1 MNVYSGGFSAMKRS
15 LENSFHTQPLF
26 YTAIFFIVGIVLSF
40 YFPVEKDWPVL
51 AVLAV
56 LLLLVVIIKNMT
68 AVTVILLLLL
78 IALGYERGMISL
90 YRQEAGQPSAAQV
103 LNSAALSGTVTERT
117 ERKNGRVQVLF
128 ETDSILTGGSWK
140 QARVKIRITDKSA
153 RLKHIG
159 QHVRIFKPPSPLP
172 MAANPGMFNARY
184 YYDMHE
190 IPFRLTLNSRDSL
203 CVPPGDTLPR
213 RSLIRQARMAV
224 SRMLD
229 RYLHPQASAFMQALL
244 LGRKQNID
252 REIINNF
259 QQTGIIHVLAISGLH
274 VGFIVLFLYT
284 LLSLLQIPETFR
296 LIITVVALALFAAM
310 VEFKAPVMR
319 ASLMIVLYMLA
330 KKIHRPVKPL
340 QLLGLAALLLVIYNP
355 RELFLPGFQFSFA
368 AVWGLLY
375 GTKRVEPLI
384 PRINGKSPLIHFL
397 NNYVRQPFVA
407 SLCAVLATTP
417 LTWYYY
423 GVIQV
428 GAIFFNIAVIPLVG
442 LIVLLGIFLLIAASL
457 PFMPAV
463 GIATILNLLIS
474 GFNTLVT
481 HAAHWP
487 VFQIHAGRASWT
499 MMVLLMIFITS
510 AFHAAKRRWRYLA
523 LAALGLLIF
532 PYGLLNLSP
541 PPLRVTF
548 LDVGQGDACLIEFPN
563 GKKMLLDA
571 GDAGFGFSAGSWYI
585 EPFLKYR
592 GIRHLDY
599 ALISHPHADHMGGF
613 DYLFDKIRVDTLILN
628 ELAVGSALYKNLL
641 QKARRRKIVIKH
653 WQRGLRRRMGG
664 TALYVLHPRDADEH
678 VKEPH
683 GREINDSSIVFKL
696 QYGQT
701 AFLFTGDA
709 ELPAEKAMLGFGD
722 FLNSDVLKVG
732 HHGSSTSTG
741 EGFLSLVSPRLAVV
755 SVGAKNKF
763 RHPSPENLRRLARKG
778 TRILRTDRLGA
789 IIITSDGR
797 EIRLER
803 WR

>member
-1 MNVYSGGFSAMKRS
+1 MNGS
-15 LENSFHTQPLF
+15 LEKSFHTQPFFYVALMFSLGLGGYLF
-26 YTAIFFIVGIVLSF
+26 
-40 YFPVEKDWPVL
+40 FPVQNIWVMVAVIGLYLFLLAGLRYEKMTFPIL
-51 AVLAV
+51 AILF
-56 LLLLVVIIKNMT
+56 LL
-68 AVTVILLLLL
+68 
-78 IALGYERGMISL
+78 LGYERARISFNTPFVPSIRDTPAWKNVVL
-90 YRQEAGQPSAAQV
+90 AGAV
-103 LNSAALSGTVTERT
+103 VER
-117 ERKNGRVQVLF
+117 EEISDGRVRIIFRVDSLFQSGKGTRATFRVLV
-128 ETDSILTGGSWK
+128 S
-140 QARVKIRITDKSA
+140 DKA
-153 RLKHIG
+153 RL
-159 QHVRIFKPPSPLP
+159 LP
-172 MAANPGMFNARY
+172 GPGARAKIYKTPQRMPTASNPGMFDARY
-184 YYDMHE
+184 YYDMHD
-190 IPFRLTLNSRDSL
+190 IPYRLSLNRRDSVEVL
-203 CVPPGDTLPR
+203 SPAGEGYWQQFIRGIRENISSQLKRFLTPR
-213 RSLIRQARMAV
+213 
-224 SRMLD
+224 
-229 RYLHPQASAFMQALL
+229 ASAIMHALL

-252 REIINNF
+252 RQVIDNF

-284 LLSLLQIPETFR
+284 LLSLIQTPEALK
-296 LIITVVALALFAAM
+296 LIITMAVLILFAA
-310 VEFKAPVMR
+310 VVRFKAPVMR
-319 ASLMIVLYMLA
+319 ASVMIILYMWA
-330 KKIHRPVKPL
+330 KRLQRPVKPL
-340 QLLGLAALLLVIYNP
+340 QLLGLAAFIILMINP

-368 AVWGLLY
+368 AVWGLLF
-375 GTKRVEPLI
+375 GAPLIDSLI
-384 PRINGKSPLIHFL
+384 PRLSGKKKGARFV
-397 NNYVRQPFVA
+397 NTFVRQPFVA
-407 SLCAVLATTP
+407 SSCAVLATTP

-428 GAIFFNIAVIPLVG
+428 GAILFNIVIIPFIG
-442 LIVLLGIFLLIAASL
+442 LIVFLGILFLLASVIPFFPAAGLAS
-457 PFMPAV
+457 
-463 GIATILNLLIS
+463 ILNLFIQWL
-474 GFNTLVT
+474 LLAVDYV
-481 HAAHWP
+481 AQWP
-487 VFQIHAGRASWT
+487 VFQIVTGHASMWRVA
-499 MMVLLMIFITS
+499 LMLAAVY
-510 AFHAAKRRWRYLA
+510 AFFCWRSRRWRFAGMTA
-523 LAALGLLIF
+523 LFLVVLPFGLLSST
-532 PYGLLNLSP
+532 PA
-541 PPLRVTF
+541 PLRITY

-628 ELAVGSALYKNLL
+628 ELVVGSALYKNLL
-641 QKARRRKIVIKH
+641 QKARRYNIILKH

-741 EGFLSLVSPRLAVV
+741 ERFLSLVNPRLAVV

>member
-1 MNVYSGGFSAMKRS
+1 MNGS
-15 LENSFHTQPLF
+15 LEKSFHTQPFFYVALLF
-26 YTAIFFIVGIVLSF
+26 SLGLGLYFFFPIQNIWVMVTLIGLYLLF
-40 YFPVEKDWPVL
+40 WAGLRYKKMTFPVMAIL
-51 AVLAV
+51 F
-56 LLLLVVIIKNMT
+56 LL
-68 AVTVILLLLL
+68 
-78 IALGYERGMISL
+78 LGYERARISFSSPFVPPIRDTPAWKNVIL
-90 YRQEAGQPSAAQV
+90 AGAVEEREESNDGRARIIFRVDSLFQNGKRMSTTFRVLIRDKARRLPGPGARAKIYKTPQRMPAA
-103 LNSAALSGTVTERT
+103 S
-117 ERKNGRVQVLF
+117 
-128 ETDSILTGGSWK
+128 
-140 QARVKIRITDKSA
+140 
-153 RLKHIG
+153 
-159 QHVRIFKPPSPLP
+159 
-172 MAANPGMFNARY
+172 NPGMFDARY
-184 YYDMHE
+184 YYDMHD
-190 IPFRLTLNSRDSL
+190 IPYRLSLNRRDSVEVL
-203 CVPPGDTLPR
+203 SPAGEGYWQQFIRGIREDISRQLKHSLSPR
-213 RSLIRQARMAV
+213 
-224 SRMLD
+224 
-229 RYLHPQASAFMQALL
+229 ASAIMHALL

-252 REIINNF
+252 RQIIDNF

-274 VGFIVLFLYT
+274 VGFIVLFLYI
-284 LLSLLQIPETFR
+284 LLSLIQTPES
-296 LIITVVALALFAAM
+296 LKIIITLAALILFAA
-310 VEFKAPVMR
+310 VVRFKAPVMR
-319 ASLMIVLYMLA
+319 ASVMIILYMWA
-330 KKIHRPVKPL
+330 KRVHRPVKPL
-340 QLLGLAALLLVIYNP
+340 QLLGLAAFIILLINP

-368 AVWGLLY
+368 AVWGLLF
-375 GTKRVEPLI
+375 GAPLIEPLI
-384 PRINGKSPLIHFL
+384 PRLHGKKQGARLINTW
-397 NNYVRQPFVA
+397 VRQPFVA
-407 SLCAVLATTP
+407 SSCAVLATTP

-428 GAIFFNIAVIPLVG
+428 GAVLFNIVIIPFIG
-442 LIVLLGIFLLIAASL
+442 LIVFLGILLLLASVIPFFPAAGL
-457 PFMPAV
+457 ATLLNMIIRWLLQAV
-463 GIATILNLLIS
+463 DYVAQ
-474 GFNTLVT
+474 
-481 HAAHWP
+481 WP
-487 VFQIHAGRASWT
+487 VFQIVTG
-499 MMVLLMIFITS
+499 
-510 AFHAAKRRWRYLA
+510 HAAMWRVALMLAVVYAFFRWRSRRWRLA
-523 LAALGLLIF
+523 GMTALFLVVFPFGLLSSA
-532 PYGLLNLSP
+532 PE
-541 PPLRVTF
+541 PLRLTY